1 MKFENIG
8 NNIKKLVERFTKVKN
23 TTNSVNCITEQLIVT
38 KND

>member
-8 NNIKKLVERFTKVKN
+8 NNIKNLVERFTKGKN
-23 TTNSVNCITEQLIVT
+23 TTNGANGINEQLIVT